1 MEGLRQVMRWVRS
14 GKQVGSR
21 CEFLLSGERCWSSVA
36 VQEWKGRYKVF
47 VDEVLERNMVG
58 EVYEK
63 EEVVVFDT
71 PKDAA
76 AYVDEHTRTSFIE
89 LRPCKGQRIFN
100 PAFD

>member
-21 CEFLLSGERCWSSVA
+21 FEFLLSGERCWSSVA

-71 PKDAA
+71 PEDAA